1 MDPKE
6 QLLAATVRIVT
17 ADGFRAAT
25 TRRIAQEAGVNEVTL
40 FRHFGSKDVLLR
52 EAMAWASRRAPVPE
66 LPSEPGDARAELTQ
80 WADQHFRHLLDV
92 RGQIR
97 KTIGE
102 FEAAPEVA
110 SWSREVPKRLHRTL
124 EAYVGRLCDLG
135 RTSGEWDRRAAT
147 SLLLGA
153 LFADAI
159 NRDFFPDHLPEPIA
173 DAPRRYVE
181 LFLAAIGYV
190 ETKAE

>member
-1 MDPKE
+1 MDLKE
-6 QLLAATVRIVT
+6 QLLAATVQVVT
-17 ADGFRAAT
+17 EHGFRAAT

-52 EAMAWASRRAPVPE
+52 EAMAWASGKAPVPE
-66 LPSEPGDARAELTQ
+66 LPGEPGDARAELTT
-80 WADQHFRHLLDV
+80 WAELHFRHLLEV

-102 FEAAPEVA
+102 FEADPGVA
-110 SWSREVPKRLHRTL
+110 SWSRQVPKRLHRTL
-124 EAYVGRLCDLG
+124 EAYVGRLRDLG
-135 RTSGEWDRRAAT
+135 RTSGDWDLRAAT
-147 SLLLGA
+147 GLLLGA

-181 LFLAAIGYV
+181 LFLAAIGYHDSR
-190 ETKAE
+190 AE